1 MICNFWNFS
10 YYLWHLFLVLRSFY
24 EERNPEDLE
33 LHGMESQ
40 PGMARY
46 GNSQSNFAHKLVR
59 VSDIEIHL
67 IESFHS
73 IHENWFPYILILIK
87 TKYSRNL
94 HVIQGLS
101 VILSFG
107 WEEVLCNSGDWPG
120 TGRLRKH
127 GDLVEQPI
135 RGQQLEQSGGQCQ
148 PASRSVWNMSRSVKW
163 TVYDNPSWVFFI
175 FCWSGKGEWL

>member
-1 MICNFWNFS
+1 MTFISCSKEF
-10 YYLWHLFLVLRSFY
+10 LWGKKPRGLGAAWHGVTARNGQVWQQSVKLRVCY
-24 EERNPEDLE
+24 
-33 LHGMESQ
+33 
-40 PGMARY
+40 
-46 GNSQSNFAHKLVR
+46 
-59 VSDIEIHL
+59 IEIHL

-87 TKYSRNL
+87 TQYSRNL